1 MIASNQYAYRPKV
14 GSTDALLQLLDDC
27 TAELDL
33 IESKYVQLACL
44 DFSKAFDKLQ
54 PQILLKKLQK
64 CNINGNLIDIL
75 EDFLKRRQQCVKV
88 NDSFSDFIDISVG
101 APQGTKLGPILWLF
115 YINDLEVD
123 NFSMVKYADDT
134 SFYTTIRNPQTE
146 SIAPAVIAT
155 ESWSDRNFM
164 SLNADKTEIMNI
176 LNNHRNTFDQEVII
190 NGISIQPKRCVAFLG
205 VLVDDHLSFSDHV
218 DKLISD
224 CDKRLYL
231 LRQLKIL
238 GMNQQ
243 GLTRFFCSNVRSLI
257 SYAAP
262 AWFPLLS
269 DTDKIRLEKIQRTA
283 TRAIIPDMEYEER
296 LCILQLPYL
305 SDFLMDLS
313 ERHFNKIACDSSHP
327 LFDRIIFNNNRMSSR
342 LRTIYNPKRSRSQK
356 RAKSFFPFFMSKLN
370 N

>member
-1 MIASNQYAYRPKV
+1 MWKRAQVTPVPETKQPSMYKHFRPISLLYHLGKLAEQALVNKLKAPLKDAIASNQYAYRPKV

-115 YINDLEVD
+115 YIDDLELD

-146 SIAPAVIAT
+146 SIAPAVIST
-155 ESWSDRNFM
+155 ESWSDRNF
-164 SLNADKTEIMNI
+164 
-176 LNNHRNTFDQEVII
+176 
-190 NGISIQPKRCVAFLG
+190 KR
-205 VLVDDHLSFSDHV
+205 
-218 DKLISD
+218 
-224 CDKRLYL
+224 
-231 LRQLKIL
+231 
-238 GMNQQ
+238 
-243 GLTRFFCSNVRSLI
+243 
-257 SYAAP
+257 
-262 AWFPLLS
+262 
-269 DTDKIRLEKIQRTA
+269 
-283 TRAIIPDMEYEER
+283 
-296 LCILQLPYL
+296 
-305 SDFLMDLS
+305 
-313 ERHFNKIACDSSHP
+313 
-327 LFDRIIFNNNRMSSR
+327 
-342 LRTIYNPKRSRSQK
+342 
-356 RAKSFFPFFMSKLN
+356 
-370 N
+370 